1 MCDGRGRAL
10 GFRLLPGNRNELK
23 VAADLLAVAVG
34 LGVVERVVCDRGYSS
49 AAWRDAIREAGAEPV
64 VPAQPTR
71 PEVRYRRAAYRRRH
85 HVEQAWAR
93 LKEWP
98 AVATRYEKR
107 AESYLGVLHVAAA
120 MDWIK
125 HGVS

>member
-1 MCDGRGRAL
+1 MA
-10 GFRLLPGNRNELK
+10 FRLLPGNRNEIR
-23 VAADLLAVAVG
+23 AAPALLAAAVS
-34 LGVVERVVCDRGYSS
+34 LGRVRRVICDRAYSK
-49 AAWRDAIREAGAEPV
+49 AAWREAIREAGAEPV